1 MDGKVLVVDD
11 EESPKMVLRLELL
24 DAGFSVQ
31 VASDGDEAIA
41 AIEKEKFDLVLLD
54 IKMPRVN
61 GFEVLKFIKE
71 KYGDTRVI
79 MMTSFADLKSAT
91 ESERLGAEGF
101 LIKPYELSVLMKTI
115 DRVLKEPP
123 GKGHPHT
130 SP

>member
-1 MDGKVLVVDD
+1 MDWKVLVVDD
-11 EESPKMVLRLELL
+11 EESPRKVLRLELL
-24 DAGFSVQ
+24 DVGFDVRI
-31 VASDGDEAIA
+31 ASDGDDAIA

-71 KYGDTRVI
+71 KHGDTRVI

-91 ESERLGAEGF
+91 ESEKLGAEGF

-123 GKGHPHT
+123 SKRPPHT
-130 SP
+130 SQ